1 MNALANQ
8 FDHDQPA
15 ATAPWDGSAPR
26 RPHVVII
33 GGGFGGL
40 RAARRLARASVRVTV
55 VDRNN
60 HHLFQPLLYQV
71 ATAEL
76 SPADIAAPIRG
87 ILRRQRN
94 TDVLLAEVMRIDVA
108 GRRVFAR
115 SRAVE
120 GDAAPGEIALA
131 YDYLIVATGAGQSYF
146 GHDDWAAY
154 APALKTIPDATALRR
169 KILLAFEAA
178 EQEGDPD
185 RQRQLLTFVVVGG
198 GPTGVEMAGAIA
210 ELARKALRD
219 DFRHIDPASARII
232 LVEATPRL
240 LAAFPLSLAKAA
252 QRTLTRMGVTVR
264 LNAPVEHV
272 DAEGVRIAG
281 EDVPAQTVI
290 WAAGV
295 QASPAGAW
303 LGAETDRA
311 GRVIVRPDLTVEGH
325 PEVFVVGDTA
335 AAKQEGKPLPG
346 VAPVAMQ
353 EGVYAARVIE
363 ARVTGRPAPKP
374 FHYFDKGYLATVGRA
389 YAIGRIW
396 RLNFTGPLGWL
407 IWAGVHI
414 LYLIDFRNRL
424 LVITQWAW
432 AYVTFRRGARLIT
445 LDNAPLPAHEPKT
458 LAGH

>member
-1 MNALANQ
+1 MNALTRQ
-8 FDHDQPA
+8 HDQDQPA
-15 ATAPWDGSAPR
+15 TTAPWDGSAPR
-26 RPHVVII
+26 KPHVVII

-40 RAARRLARASVRVTV
+40 RAARRLARAPVRVTV

-76 SPADIAAPIRG
+76 APTDIAAPIRG

-94 TDVLLAEVMRIDVA
+94 TEVLLAEVTLIDVA
-108 GRRVFAR
+108 ARKVYAR
-115 SRAVE
+115 SRAIE
-120 GDAAPGEIALA
+120 GDVATGELALD
-131 YDYLIVATGAGQSYF
+131 YDFLIVATGAGQSYF
-146 GHDDWAAY
+146 GHDDWADF
-154 APALKTIPDATALRR
+154 APALKSIPDATALRR

-178 EQEGDPD
+178 EQERDPA

-264 LNAPVEHV
+264 LNTPVEHV

-295 QASPAGAW
+295 EASPAGRW
-303 LGAETDRA
+303 LGTETDRA
-311 GRVIVRPDLTVEGH
+311 GRVVVRADLSIAGH
-325 PEVFVVGDTA
+325 PEVFVIGDTA
-335 AAKQEGKPLPG
+335 ATKQDGKLLPG

-363 ARVTGRPAPKP
+363 TRVTGQPTPKP
-374 FHYFDKGYLATVGRA
+374 FQYVDKGYLATVGRA

-396 RLNFTGPLGWL
+396 RLNFTGLLGWL

-445 LDNAPLPAHEPKT
+445 LDNTPLPAHEPKALT
-458 LAGH
+458 GR